1 MKSLN
6 LFLVLAL
13 SAAGAV
19 ACKKSG
25 EAGGGGGGSAST
37 VALALPGLGLTAQVP
52 EGSKASKAAIGEGLT
67 IEGPDLSV
75 DIESPPN
82 DVREKTLAEAKA
94 KVGSKPSKEETLPDG
109 WTLRYETNGLAGTVY
124 WVASRRTINGKAIWC
139 DTTATSAEQQANA
152 LAVCKSLK

>member
-1 MKSLN
+1 MKGSS

-13 SAAGAV
+13 GAAGAV
-19 ACKKSG
+19 SCKKSAEG
-25 EAGGGGGGSAST
+25 GGSGGGGT
-37 VALALPGLGLTAQVP
+37 VSLALPGVGLTAQVP
-52 EGSKASKAAIGEGLT
+52 EGSKVDKATVGEGLT

-94 KVGSKPSKEETLPDG
+94 KVAGKPSKDETLPDG
-109 WTLRYETNGLAGTVY
+109 WAIRYETHGIAGTVY
-124 WVASRRTINGKAIWC
+124 WVASRRTINGKPVWC
-139 DTTATSAEQQANA
+139 DTTGTSAEQQANA

>member
-13 SAAGAV
+13 GASGAV

-25 EAGGGGGGSAST
+25 ESGGGGGGSKVS
-37 VALALPGLGLTAQVP
+37 LAIPGLGLTAQVP
-52 EGSKASKAAIGEGLT
+52 EGSKVDKAAIGEGLT

-82 DVREKTLAEAKA
+82 DIREKTLAEAKA

-109 WTLRYETNGLAGTVY
+109 WTIRYETNGLAGTVY

-139 DTTATSAEQQANA
+139 DTTASSAEQQANA